1 VQHHG
6 IPNHAKASNRMRG
19 LSMIDLLVSIAV
31 IAVLVSLISPA
42 LAHIRTAANQV
53 VCASNLRQVGLCLSM
68 YKDDH
73 HSMLPQERR
82 PADLPDDTP
91 TDPQIAHTGEHPGA
105 WSSLGWLVDEHYIS
119 TPKVFYCPSH
129 EGTET
134 EELYADAWRT
144 LDRPI
149 RTNYAYRG
157 ELARPLHAP
166 TPGSLTD
173 EDDIFARHDGRNST
187 TATGA
192 SVLVSDA
199 FTSQAD
205 LNHATGFNT
214 LTTGLSV
221 AWLDDE
227 SRAIQGLIADYA
239 DRGIGTDEAW
249 SILDRRIE
257 PIDNPSSENV
267 SGARMLLDL
276 FY

>member
-1 VQHHG
+1 MQHHG
-6 IPNHAKASNRMRG
+6 NPNHANASNRLRG
-19 LSMIDLLVSIAV
+19 LSMIDLMVSIAV

-68 YKDDH
+68 YQDDH
-73 HSMLPQERR
+73 GSMLPQERR
-82 PADLPDDTP
+82 PADLQEDDP
-91 TDPQIAHTGEHPGA
+91 IDPQIAHTGEHAGA
-105 WSSLGWLVDEHYIS
+105 WSGLGWLVEEHYIN

-157 ELARPLHAP
+157 ELARPTQAHEHANFN
-166 TPGSLTD
+166 
-173 EDDIFARHDGRNST
+173 EDDQYMGREGRNDVVAS
-187 TATGA
+187 GA

-227 SRAIQGLIADYA
+227 SRAIQGLIANYA
-239 DRGIGTDEAW
+239 DRGIGADEGVV
-249 SILDRRIE
+249 DPR
-257 PIDNPSSENV
+257 PQH
-267 SGARMLLDL
+267 
-276 FY
+276 